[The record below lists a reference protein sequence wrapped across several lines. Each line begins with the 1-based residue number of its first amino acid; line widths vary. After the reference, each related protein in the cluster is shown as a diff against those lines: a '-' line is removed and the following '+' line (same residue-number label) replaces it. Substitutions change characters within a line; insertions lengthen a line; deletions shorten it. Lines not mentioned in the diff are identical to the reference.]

1 MSHVTAQDVIRD
13 IEFEIAQ
20 GLVVRQD
27 LRQAIHA
34 VKKFHSKTRR
44 EVFGPDG
51 KAADLREIAS
61 RQFQINDMLITLL
74 EEVTTA
80 ACSAQLEAQRTS
92 RVLQRAL
99 ASSLLID
106 PPSGPDTPSG
116 ENSSDG
122 MMDTAVDDIVE
133 AMQPEALHVK
143 LDVRP
148 TAVPLIGGFI
158 RRARIALHSVAL
170 FYVHRLA
177 QQQASINRVYGDHLL
192 HLTRLCQHQQELT
205 DSLSVRVASA
215 QAKLAA
221 PDRTNS

>member
-133 AMQPEALHVK
+133 AMQPEDIAECIVFTLTRPLRVNVDEIVVK
-143 LDVRP
+143 
-148 TAVPLIGGFI
+148 A
-158 RRARIALHSVAL
+158 
-170 FYVHRLA
+170 LA
-177 QQQASINRVYGDHLL
+177 QTSGGRI
-192 HLTRLCQHQQELT
+192 
-205 DSLSVRVASA
+205 VRS
-215 QAKLAA
+215 
-221 PDRTNS
+221 